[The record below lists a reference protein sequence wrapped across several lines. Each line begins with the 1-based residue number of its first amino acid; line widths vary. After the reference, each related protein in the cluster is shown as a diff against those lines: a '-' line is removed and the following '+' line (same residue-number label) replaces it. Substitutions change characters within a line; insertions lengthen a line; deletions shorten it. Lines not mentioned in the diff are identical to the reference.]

1 MKTHYISPEMQARKR
16 ALIKKIAD
24 LEVRCNADPKSAKA
38 PQIKAKIEEH
48 LATIKCIDD
57 YGQDSKPTGNPV
69 GVHVGA
75 PLGGGK

>member
-16 ALIKKIAD
+16 ALIRKIAD
-24 LEVRCNADPKSAKA
+24 LEVRIAADPKSVKV
-38 PQIKAKIEEH
+38 PQIKGKIEEH

-57 YGQDSKPTGNPV
+57 YGQDAKPTGNPV
-69 GVHVGA
+69 GVSIGA